1 VLSYYQ
7 LEIVDIRM
15 DHLDN
20 WQLPQAKVDKLLDP
34 AIKIFFLVNPSN
46 PPSSKLSDAVLE
58 QLAALVAQAAGPA
71 DRHR

>member
-1 VLSYYQ
+1 VLSDYQ

-15 DHLDN
+15 DRLDN
-20 WQLPQAKVDKLLDP
+20 WQLPQAEVDKLLDP
-34 AIKIFFLVNPSN
+34 AIKIFCLVNPSN